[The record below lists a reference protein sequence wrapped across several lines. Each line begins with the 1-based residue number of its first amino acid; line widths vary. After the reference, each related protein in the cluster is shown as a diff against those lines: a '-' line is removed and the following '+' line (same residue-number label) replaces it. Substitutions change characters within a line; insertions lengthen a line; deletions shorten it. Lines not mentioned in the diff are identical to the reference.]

1 MELKCPTIDD
11 IKKEYEYKLEPNNFI
26 DTAVVIYCMSSGN
39 FQIDFKKYKF
49 DEKVEELKK
58 IINKKRDKIKK
69 NILEEYE
76 KTLNEISDGCKKI
89 IEKVKHDYEKHTGIL
104 GAITH
109 DYRVNMDKP
118 GVKDVYLKIGKDII
132 DKEIELFIHYHKIL
146 IAYNDHIINIK
157 NNLIN

>member
-1 MELKCPTIDD
+1 
-11 IKKEYEYKLEPNNFI
+11 
-26 DTAVVIYCMSSGN
+26 MSSGN
-39 FQIDFKKYKF
+39 FKIEFEKYKF

-76 KTLNEISDGCKKI
+76 KTLNEISDGRKKI
-89 IEKVKHDYEKHTGIL
+89 IEKVKHDYEKHTGIF

-109 DYRVNMDKP
+109 DYRENMDKP
-118 GVKDVYLKIGKDII
+118 GVKDIYLKIGKDII